1 MYIIN
6 FTNFY
11 MSILAK
17 ILNFTMDILRII
29 KVFPIGDTYKIP
41 DKMPEESICCDIN
54 RLIMKIEKNK

>member
-1 MYIIN
+1 
-6 FTNFY
+6 

-29 KVFPIGDTYKIP
+29 KVFPMGDTYKIP